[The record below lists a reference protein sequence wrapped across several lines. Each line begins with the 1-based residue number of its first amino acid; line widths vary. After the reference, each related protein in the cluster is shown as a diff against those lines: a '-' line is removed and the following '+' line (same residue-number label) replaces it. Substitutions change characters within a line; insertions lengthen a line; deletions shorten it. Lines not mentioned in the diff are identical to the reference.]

1 MTKIQIILVALGVV
15 IFIMAVSN
23 RFANRGNYTKLKE
36 ILVEEKI
43 QSKERSENEE
53 QDEEQNN

>member
-23 RFANRGNYTKLKE
+23 KFSNRGNYTKLKE

-43 QSKERSENEE
+43 QSEERTKNEE
-53 QDEEQNN
+53 K